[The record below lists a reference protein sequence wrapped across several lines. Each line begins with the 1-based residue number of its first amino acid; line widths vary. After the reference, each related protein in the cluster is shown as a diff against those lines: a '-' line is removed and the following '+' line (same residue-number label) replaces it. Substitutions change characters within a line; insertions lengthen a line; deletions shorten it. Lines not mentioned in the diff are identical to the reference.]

1 MRESPTEVSTTMKFS
16 GAVVASLLVIAGM
29 TVPSGADACLRMKRR
44 RVQKVDHKLQ
54 DVNRAEHLLAK
65 GQGPKA
71 AKVARKRFRKFT
83 AATGEPDSGKA
94 LFNRA
99 QRTIALATVRSDGAI
114 DLGKGMR
121 GKTPEQRTGNL
132 AWATS
137 VLEIQVAAEPDNLLL
152 RTYLAEAL
160 MHQPGGDAQA
170 VELLSQL
177 ANDDLMPT
185 ARGFALLAQGQQRL
199 GDVSGM
205 DLSLQRCRE
214 LGEGDDICTVA

>member
-1 MRESPTEVSTTMKFS
+1 MKLN
-16 GAVVASLLVIAGM
+16 GAVMVGLLVVAGVM
-29 TVPSGADACLRMKRR
+29 VPSGADACLRMKRR

-65 GQGPKA
+65 GEGSKA
-71 AKVARKRFRKFT
+71 AKVARKRFKKFT

-99 QRTIALATVRSDGAI
+99 QRTIALAAVRSDGAI
-114 DLGKGMR
+114 DLGKDMR
-121 GKTPEQRTGNL
+121 GKTAEQRRANL
-132 AWATS
+132 AWGTS
-137 VLEIQVAAEPDNLLL
+137 ILEIQAAAEPDNMLL

-160 MHQPGGDAQA
+160 MHQVGGEAQA
-170 VELLSQL
+170 VELLSGL

-199 GDVSGM
+199 GDVSGR

-214 LGEGDDICTVA
+214 LGEGDDVCTVA

>member
-1 MRESPTEVSTTMKFS
+1 MKMK
-16 GAVVASLLVIAGM
+16 GVVVAGLMVVVGM
-29 TVPSGADACLRMKRR
+29 AVPSGADACLRMKRR

-54 DVNRAEHLLAK
+54 DVNRAEHMLAR
-65 GQGPKA
+65 GQTSRA
-71 AKVARKRFRKFT
+71 AKLARKRFRKFT

-99 QRTIALATVRSDGAI
+99 QRTIALAAVRSDGAV

-121 GKTPEQRTGNL
+121 GKTADGRMGNL

-137 VLEIQVAAEPDNLLL
+137 VLEIQSAAEPDNLLL